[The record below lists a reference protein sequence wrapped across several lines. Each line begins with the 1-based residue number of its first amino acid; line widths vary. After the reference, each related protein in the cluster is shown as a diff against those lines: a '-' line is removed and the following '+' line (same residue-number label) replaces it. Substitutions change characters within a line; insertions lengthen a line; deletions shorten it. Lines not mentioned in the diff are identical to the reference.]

1 MFIKSWKWAWALA
14 FTLSMVA
21 LSKVYLS
28 YLGNDCWDLD
38 HPETLD
44 ENFEVFLTLL
54 TLSKCISKCSLLSV
68 PSTSMNACHVECSF
82 LALKI
87 FAKIATT
94 STLSPYLLDMKWH
107 HVLLWLAVHSRLK
120 F

>member
-38 HPETLD
+38 HPETLH

-54 TLSKCISKCSLLSV
+54 TLSKCNK
-68 PSTSMNACHVECSF
+68 
-82 LALKI
+82 
-87 FAKIATT
+87 
-94 STLSPYLLDMKWH
+94 
-107 HVLLWLAVHSRLK
+107 
-120 F
+120 